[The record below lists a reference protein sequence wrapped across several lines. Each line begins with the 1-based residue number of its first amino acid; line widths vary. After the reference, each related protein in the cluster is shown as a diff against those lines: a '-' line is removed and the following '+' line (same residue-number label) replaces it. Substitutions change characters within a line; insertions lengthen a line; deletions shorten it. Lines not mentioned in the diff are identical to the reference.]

1 MLISIPP
8 TNKMMSPHAI
18 IRFSSVKTYRKL
30 NLRLVRLI
38 ISPFEPSRRL
48 ILTSNKNI
56 YHRIKCPRNHPL
68 GGLLS
73 CPHSDSVFRFC
84 FKLIWVFSSPI
95 LPELQIQFD
104 VEIGKLI
111 KMKKPAMWHSLCR
124 SRGYNFCSDS
134 GSLGNR
140 GREWAGLVELSPRF
154 FWRRMLRKRFNELIT
169 PIWVD
174 HGSRDSDF

>member
-104 VEIGKLI
+104 VEIGKFIKIKKRAISSQRIWFLFRASDWLI
-111 KMKKPAMWHSLCR
+111 MICFNYFIQFCIGFYDLGSEIFGPWLIDVL
-124 SRGYNFCSDS
+124 SRWIKYQK
-134 GSLGNR
+134 
-140 GREWAGLVELSPRF
+140 LVS
-154 FWRRMLRKRFNELIT
+154 
-169 PIWVD
+169 
-174 HGSRDSDF
+174 

>member
-73 CPHSDSVFRFC
+73 CPHSDSVFRFR

-104 VEIGKLI
+104 VEIGKFI
-111 KMKKPAMWHSLCR
+111 KINKRAISLQKIWFLFR
-124 SRGYNFCSDS
+124 QWFSWEPWPGM
-134 GSLGNR
+134 
-140 GREWAGLVELSPRF
+140 GRTCWTVSKILLAPDAQETF
-154 FWRRMLRKRFNELIT
+154 
-169 PIWVD
+169 
-174 HGSRDSDF
+174 